1 MYIKPT
7 KHIHTD
13 GRRKSLKGVEAGGR
27 GFPPANMSIN
37 PVTLIENEK
46 MKIELNKLPSCSALR
61 LPIACPRLPP
71 PPPRGEGEGAQ
82 RGQIKQY

>member
-27 GFPPANMSIN
+27 GFPPAYMSIN

-46 MKIELNKLPSCSALR
+46 MKIELNKLPSCSA
-61 LPIACPRLPP
+61 PP
-71 PPPRGEGEGAQ
+71 PPPPPRRGEGEGAQ
-82 RGQIKQY
+82 RDKIKQY